1 MMNEVDSKS
10 NNWQQALEIFL
21 DKWRDLDYVEGVLV
35 TGSQVVGTATQNSDV
50 DVHIILSPNIDWRER
65 GNELVNDTLI
75 EYFANPVFFFQQY
88 LDEDYANNSKQNA
101 RMFVIGKILFD
112 KNGEVAKLV
121 SQAKTYM
128 EREFTKPD
136 DIWTNVAKYA
146 IWDEF
151 DGLDDIYSAK
161 QPAFEHSYHL
171 FLQNLLIKYAKFM
184 GAEILAHSKLYKF
197 LSSEDFRLRYKIEQL
212 PDNDFNA
219 QFLQALQH
227 KSQDN
232 MYSSAKALTQLV
244 LDKMGGFEIDGWKLR
259 TPATG
264 ESRRMKHMS

>member
-1 MMNEVDSKS
+1 MMNEVDGKS
-10 NNWQQALEIFL
+10 SNWQQALEIFL
-21 DKWRDLDYVEGVLV
+21 DKWRDLDYVEGALV

-88 LDEDYANNSKQNA
+88 LDEDYVNNSKQNA
-101 RMFVIGKILFD
+101 RMFVIGEILFD

-121 SQAKTYM
+121 SQAETYM

-151 DGLDDIYSAK
+151 DGLDDMYNAN
-161 QPAFEHSYHL
+161 QPSFEHSYHL

-197 LSSEDFRLRYKIEQL
+197 LSSEDFRLRYKIEQF
-212 PDNDFNA
+212 PDSDFNA
-219 QFLQALQH
+219 QFLQALQSN
-227 KSQDN
+227 SQDD
-232 MYSSAKALTQLV
+232 MYSSAKTLTQLV
-244 LDKMGGFEIDGWKLR
+244 LDKMGGFEIDGWKLK

>member
-121 SQAKTYM
+121 SQAKTLWNGSLPSQMIYGLM
-128 EREFTKPD
+128 LLSTQYGTSLTVWTTFTVP
-136 DIWTNVAKYA
+136 N
-146 IWDEF
+146 
-151 DGLDDIYSAK
+151 S
-161 QPAFEHSYHL
+161 PR
-171 FLQNLLIKYAKFM
+171 
-184 GAEILAHSKLYKF
+184 
-197 LSSEDFRLRYKIEQL
+197 LSIVTIFFCKTY
-212 PDNDFNA
+212 
-219 QFLQALQH
+219 
-227 KSQDN
+227 
-232 MYSSAKALTQLV
+232 
-244 LDKMGGFEIDGWKLR
+244 
-259 TPATG
+259 
-264 ESRRMKHMS
+264 